1 VIDQAS
7 SDGSGSVASVGA
19 PPAAAS
25 EPIEP
30 APMLWV
36 LGSLCQLYR
45 IPFDAK
51 LILQR
56 YAPPY
61 SLATLG
67 EAAEALGLQVG
78 EWRRVT
84 EFAQVSLPSVA
95 LVKAPLP
102 GQAANDADDV
112 PAPALPALIL
122 KSDGTRVLYF
132 RAGSESGETAPVAD
146 FDLVFE
152 GMVLPVGRS
161 PQAANEPGAEE
172 DKPEV
177 QPRGFG
183 FGWFVPELLRH
194 RKVWRDVCSLRTIQ
208 LMALATPLFTQAI
221 IDKVIVHQTRSTL
234 MVVAFALGMF
244 MLFSAAMTWVRQYLV
259 IHTGNRIDAVLG
271 THVFSHMLRLPVR
284 YFEQRPTGVVVTRRM
299 AWRRSA
305 TSCRCGRVLILDLP
319 FWSSFWW

>member
-1 VIDQAS
+1 MRS
-7 SDGSGSVASVGA
+7 LFKRK
-19 PPAAAS
+19 PPAPRANDTAVLAQA
-25 EPIEP
+25 IEP
-30 APMLWV
+30 APLLWV

-61 SLATLG
+61 TLATLG

-102 GQAANDADDV
+102 GQAANDADDTL
-112 PAPALPALIL
+112 APAMPALIL
-122 KSDGTRVLYF
+122 KSDGTRFLYF
-132 RAGSESGETAPVAD
+132 RAGSESGETAPATD
-146 FDLVFE
+146 FSLVFE
-152 GMVLPVGRS
+152 GMVLPVGRA

-183 FGWFVPELLRH
+183 FGWFVPELLKH
-194 RKVWRDVCSLRTIQ
+194 AKSGAMCCSLRS
-208 LMALATPLFTQAI
+208 P
-221 IDKVIVHQTRSTL
+221 
-234 MVVAFALGMF
+234 
-244 MLFSAAMTWVRQYLV
+244 FS
-259 IHTGNRIDAVLG
+259 
-271 THVFSHMLRLPVR
+271 
-284 YFEQRPTGVVVTRRM
+284 
-299 AWRRSA
+299 
-305 TSCRCGRVLILDLP
+305 
-319 FWSSFWW
+319 